1 MLNFNKY
8 AAAVALALTAGPALA
23 ADLQPVQSQAID
35 LGGIAGDAYYTVEPE
50 GYRVIATFTQRGEAG
65 APMRFQAVLA
75 PGQSVIV
82 STPRAAGEPSNAVE
96 IIRQQNRVV
105 VHKPAS

>member
-1 MLNFNKY
+1 MLNFHKY
-8 AAAVALALTAGPALA
+8 AAVAALTLAAAPALA
-23 ADLQPVQSQAID
+23 ADLLPVHSQSID

-50 GYRVIATFTQRGEAG
+50 GYRVIATFAQRGEPG
-65 APMRFQAVLA
+65 AAMRFQAVLA

-82 STPRAAGEPSNAVE
+82 STPRATGEPANAVE

>member
-1 MLNFNKY
+1 MLSFNKHV
-8 AAAVALALTAGPALA
+8 AAAAFALVAAPALA
-23 ADLQPVQSQAID
+23 ADLQPVQSQTID
-35 LGGIAGDAYYTVEPE
+35 LGGIAGDAYYTVEPD
-50 GYRVIATFTQRGEAG
+50 GYRVIATFAQRGEAG

-82 STPRAAGEPSNAVE
+82 STPRAPGEPANAVE
-96 IIRQQNRVV
+96 IVRQQNRVV